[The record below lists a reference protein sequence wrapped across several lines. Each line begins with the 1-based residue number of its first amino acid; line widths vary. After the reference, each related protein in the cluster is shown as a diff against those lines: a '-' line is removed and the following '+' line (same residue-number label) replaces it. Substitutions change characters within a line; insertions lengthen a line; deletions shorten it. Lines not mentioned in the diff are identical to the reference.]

1 MAEQQ
6 IRTRTHRPAASR
18 TWEHTHRWGAQFGDS
33 TDLRVTRT
41 DGGGL
46 SIAYGRES
54 IDIREA
60 LVSVLAEMVAEA
72 AEWTD
77 APSENPSPPGQAAT
91 HD

>member
-1 MAEQQ
+1 MADQQ
-6 IRTRTHRPAASR
+6 IRTRIHRPAASR
-18 TWEHTHRWGAQFGDS
+18 TWEHTRRWGTQFGDF

-77 APSENPSPPGQAAT
+77 APSDVRTPPGAT
-91 HD
+91 S